1 MLWKIAHTLRSWFGI
16 GPSFILA
23 EPGTNPLDEPELYIR
38 RRQSRM
44 GMLLLAGVLTVILVA
59 VIVFT
64 VRAYV
69 SPA

>member
-1 MLWKIAHTLRSWFGI
+1 MFWKLAHTLKSWFGL

-23 EPGTNPLDEPELYIR
+23 EPGTNPLDEPDLYIR
-38 RRQSRM
+38 RRQSRL
-44 GMLLLAGVLTVILVA
+44 GTLLLVGVLSSVLIV

-69 SPA
+69 AP